1 MATFP
6 ALPPTTFAVSYAQQP
21 TVVQLG
27 GPYSQRTIK
36 GINLS
41 QKIFDLTWSVLDAE
55 TGQEIIDFFD
65 ALVPGEQFFWVDP
78 YGTTYKVFCNE
89 TPKIS
94 FQEMQ
99 SSITL
104 KFYQD
109 FSYVPS

>member
-6 ALPPTTFAVSYAQQP
+6 DLPPTTFAVSYAQTP
-21 TVVQLG
+21 TVVQLDSG
-27 GPYSQRTIK
+27 FSQRTIK

-41 QKIFDLTWSVLDAE
+41 QKIFDLSWDTLSQSD
-55 TGQEIIDFFD
+55 TNSIIAFFN

-78 YGTTYKVFCNE
+78 FGTTYKVFCNE

-94 FQEMQ
+94 FQEMKG
-99 SSITL
+99 SLTT